1 MKTTSPV
8 SRALDPRVLAFMTAA
23 MLLAAVGAR
32 AQCDIPL
39 VSQQVS
45 TPPNVMIAM
54 DSSGSMAEPMMHSDF
69 NSGVTWSG
77 RFTHNTTYAVGV
89 TDLYAPDKFFTD
101 GETSPKVRLTAGLHG
116 RAARYRGNYLN
127 WLYYH
132 ATEEQRDTAPALTR
146 QEVQNAA
153 VKYVMS
159 QSGNL
164 RFGITKFNGDNGGL
178 IVAPCGSSTAVLEAA
193 VDNMVADGYTPLAET
208 LWTVYRYFRGEIGT
222 SPIDYPCQQNFV
234 IMITDGLPTR
244 DDSLPSHFVDV
255 RGNGYL
261 DDVARYV
268 ARQDLSSSQPGD
280 QNLVVFTIGLGI
292 GDQLLVDTAAE
303 GNGIFREAWDLDT
316 LTLELGTVI
325 GDIVNRISAGAAV
338 AVVSTET
345 GDDSYLYRGKF
356 VPTLWRGFLEAFEL
370 PFSEGDSPAW
380 EAGALLRGRDPDSRV
395 IFTSLNNQ
403 MVEFTTANL
412 DALAPLI
419 APNGPG
425 SGGDRYDGYGDDVQD
440 NVYDSADQNLGPAY
454 DADYVRDVIQ
464 YVRGESVTGFRDRG
478 GWVLGD
484 LVYSTPVVVGAPS
497 QFFMT
502 QSYQDFLRD
511 HENRQPVVYVGA
523 NDGMLHAFKA
533 DSGYELWSYVPRD
546 VLGTLEALTMEPY
559 CRTSYVDLSPTAVD
573 VEVNGTWR
581 TVLVGGLRTG
591 GNAYFA
597 LDVTDPYN
605 PKVLWE
611 TRIPSIV
618 KSFTDATVVR
628 TTRGSFVWT
637 GSGPSNSGNAYS
649 GVIDVATG
657 AIHWN
662 LLLSSSAGGSRNAA
676 TAPSPVDLNGDG
688 YHDRVY
694 QADLAGNVW
703 VYDVSDASAWYY
715 GKLFDGDLPIQA
727 RPSLSTNENGGV
739 NVYFGT
745 GTFLDNADMSD
756 VTQHDFYCVR
766 DDFSW
771 TTSTP
776 SDLANVGNSFV
787 DTSNLNGWWFP
798 LENGAGERVI
808 EPAIA
813 VEGVVYF
820 SSFTPDNA
828 PCSGG
833 GTSYLYV
840 VDFEAGTPVDRDQ
853 DDDLNDESRSERLG
867 TGIGSRPVVNLA
879 REEII
884 VQTSDARLNV
894 IDMVTRPQRILVRA
908 WRERFDNAAVQQV
921 PVTPED

>member
-1 MKTTSPV
+1 MKTTTPLVHAFS
-8 SRALDPRVLAFMTAA
+8 LASLTLL
-23 MLLAAVGAR
+23 LLAADAR
-32 AQCDIPL
+32 SQCDIPL

-54 DSSGSMAEPMMHSDF
+54 DSSGSMTTPMLHPDF
-69 NSGVTWSG
+69 DDATAWSG
-77 RFTHNTTYAVGV
+77 RFASASTYAVGA
-89 TDLYAPDKFFTD
+89 TDLYAPDQFFTG
-101 GETSPKVRLTAGLHG
+101 GETSPKVRLATGLHG
-116 RAARYRGNYLN
+116 RAARYEGNYLN

-132 ATEEQRDTAPALTR
+132 ATDEQRADAPAVTR

-153 VKYVMS
+153 VKYIMG

-164 RFGITKFNGDNGGL
+164 RFGITKFNGETGGTV
-178 IVAPCGSSTAVLEAA
+178 VAPCGSSSAVLEAA

-208 LWTVYRYFRGEIGT
+208 LWTVYRYFRGETGT
-222 SPIDYPCQQNFV
+222 SPIDYECQQNFV

-244 DDSLPSHFVDV
+244 DTTLPSNFADSA
-255 RGNGYL
+255 GDGYL
-261 DDVARYV
+261 DDVAHYV
-268 ARQDLSSSQPGD
+268 ARQDLSSAHAGD

-292 GDQLLVDTAAE
+292 SDQLLVNTAAE
-303 GNGIFREAWDLDT
+303 GNGMFREAWDLDT

-370 PFSEGDSPAW
+370 PFSEGDAPIW
-380 EAGALLRGRDPDSRV
+380 EAGALLRNRDPDTRV
-395 IFTSLNNQ
+395 LFTSLNNQ
-403 MVEFTTANL
+403 MVEFTTSNL
-412 DALAPLI
+412 DALAPMI

-425 SGGDRYDGYGDDVQD
+425 SGDDRYDGFGDDVQD
-440 NVYDSADQNLGPAY
+440 NVYNAADQNLGPAY
-454 DADYVRDVIQ
+454 DADHVRDVIE
-464 YVRGESVTGFRDRG
+464 YVRGNAISGFRDRE
-478 GWVLGD
+478 GWILGD

-502 QSYQDFLRD
+502 QSYQDFLGN
-511 HENRQPVVYVGA
+511 HESRQSMVYVGA

-533 DSGYELWSYVPRD
+533 DSGQELWSYVPRD
-546 VLGTLEALTMEPY
+546 VLGTLEALTEDPY
-559 CRTSYVDLSPTAVD
+559 CRRSYVDLSPTAAD
-573 VEVNGTWR
+573 VEINGSWR
-581 TVLVGGLRTG
+581 TILVGGLRTG

-597 LDVTDPYN
+597 LDVTDPFD

-611 TRIPSIV
+611 TRIPSLV
-618 KSFTDATVVR
+618 NSFTDPVVVR
-628 TTRGSFVWT
+628 TTRGSYVWT
-637 GSGPSNSGNAYS
+637 GSGPSNSGDAYS
-649 GVIDVATG
+649 GVIDIATG

-662 LLLSSSAGGSRNAA
+662 LLLSSGASGARNA
-676 TAPSPVDLNGDG
+676 TTGPSAIDLNGDG

-703 VYDVSDASAWYY
+703 VYDVSDASGWYF

-727 RPSLSTNENGGV
+727 RPSLSVNESGGV
-739 NVYFGT
+739 NVYFGS
-745 GTFLDNADMSD
+745 GAFLDNTDMND
-756 VTQHDFYCVR
+756 VTQNVFHCVR

-771 TTSTP
+771 DIATI
-776 SDLANVGNSFV
+776 SDLASVGNAFV
-787 DTSNLNGWWFP
+787 DTSNMNGWQFP

-808 EPAIA
+808 EPSIA

-820 SSFTPDNA
+820 SSFVPENA

-833 GTSYLYV
+833 GRSYLYSI
-840 VDFEAGTPVDRDQ
+840 DFEAGTPIDRDE
-853 DDDLNDESRSERLG
+853 DDDLDDEDRSQHLG
-867 TGIGSRPVVNLA
+867 TGIASRPVVNLA

-894 IDMVTRPQRILVRA
+894 INMASRPQRILVRA
-908 WRERFDNAAVQQV
+908 WRERFDNAAVQTI
-921 PVTPED
+921 PPAPED

>member
-1 MKTTSPV
+1 MKTTAPIAHAFS
-8 SRALDPRVLAFMTAA
+8 LASL
-23 MLLAAVGAR
+23 MLLLLATGAR
-32 AQCDIPL
+32 SQCDIPL

-54 DSSGSMAEPMMHSDF
+54 DSSGSMTEPMLHPDF
-69 NSGVTWSG
+69 DSSTAWSG
-77 RFTHNTTYAVGV
+77 RFGLTSTYAVGA
-89 TDLYAPDKFFTD
+89 TDLYAPDQFFTD
-101 GETSPKVRLTAGLHG
+101 GETSPKVRLATGLHG
-116 RAARYRGNYLN
+116 RAARYSGNYLN

-132 ATEEQRDTAPALTR
+132 ATDEQRTDAPALTR

-153 VKYVMS
+153 VKYIMN

-164 RFGITKFNGDNGGL
+164 RFGITKFNGENGGTV
-178 IVAPCGSSTAVLEAA
+178 VAPCGSSSAVLEAA

-222 SPIDYPCQQNFV
+222 SPIDYECQQSFV

-244 DDSLPSHFVDV
+244 DTSLPSHFSDV
-255 RGNGYL
+255 AGNGYL

-268 ARQDLSSSQPGD
+268 ARQDLSSAHAGD

-292 GDQLLVDTAAE
+292 GDQLLVNTAAE
-303 GNGIFREAWDLDT
+303 GNGMFREAWDLDT

-370 PFSEGDSPAW
+370 PFSEGDSPIW
-380 EAGALLRGRDPDSRV
+380 EAGALLRGRDPDTRV
-395 IFTSLNNQ
+395 LFTSLNNQ
-403 MVEFTTANL
+403 MVEFSASSL
-412 DALAPLI
+412 DELGPLI

-425 SGGDRYDGYGDDVQD
+425 SGDDRYDGFGDDVQD
-440 NVYDSADQNLGPAY
+440 NVFDAADQNLGPAY
-454 DADYVRDVIQ
+454 DADYARDVVE
-464 YVRGESVTGFRDRG
+464 YVRGKAISGFRDRE
-478 GWVLGD
+478 GWILGD

-502 QSYQDFLRD
+502 QSYQDFLGN
-511 HENRQPVVYVGA
+511 HENRQPMVYVGA

-533 DSGYELWSYVPRD
+533 GSGHELWSYVPRD
-546 VLGTLEALTMEPY
+546 VLGTLEALTEDPY
-559 CRTSYVDLSPTAVD
+559 CRRSYVDLSPTAAD
-573 VEVNGTWR
+573 VEISGNWR
-581 TVLVGGLRTG
+581 TILVGGLRTG

-597 LDVTDPYN
+597 IDVTDPFD

-611 TRIPSIV
+611 TRIPTIV
-618 KSFTDATVVR
+618 NSFTDPVVVR

-637 GSGPSNSGNAYS
+637 GSGPSNSGHAYS
-649 GVIDVATG
+649 GVIDIATG

-662 LLLSSSAGGSRNAA
+662 LLLSSVAGGGRNA
-676 TAPSPVDLNGDG
+676 TTGPSAIDLNGDG

-703 VYDVSDASAWYY
+703 VYDVSDASGWYY

-727 RPSLSTNENGGV
+727 RPSLSVNENGGV
-739 NVYFGT
+739 NVYFGS
-745 GTFLDNADMSD
+745 GAFLDNTDMND
-756 VTQHDFYCVR
+756 VTQNVFHCVR

-771 TTSTP
+771 NVATLA
-776 SDLANVGNSFV
+776 DLASVGNTFV
-787 DTSNLNGWWFP
+787 DTSNMNGWQFP

-808 EPAIA
+808 EPSIA

-820 SSFTPDNA
+820 SSFVPEHA

-833 GTSYLYV
+833 GRSYLYSI
-840 VDFEAGTPVDRDQ
+840 DFEAGTPIDRDE
-853 DDDLNDESRSERLG
+853 DDDLDDEDRSQHLG
-867 TGIGSRPVVNLA
+867 TGIASRPVVNLA

-894 IDMVTRPQRILVRA
+894 IDMASRPQRILVRA
-908 WRERFDNAAVQQV
+908 WRERFDNAAVQPV
-921 PVTPED
+921 PPDPED